1 MQNRANYYNSNKNIH
16 LWGIDCVRINTSQFD
31 KENKIE
37 MDKKF
42 QNSAQGSNPKVKKKK
57 LHSAILL

>member
-1 MQNRANYYNSNKNIH
+1 MQNRAKYYNSDKNIH

-42 QNSAQGSNPKVKKKK
+42 QNSAQGSNPKV
-57 LHSAILL
+57 